1 MPNYNKAIF
10 MGRVVRDPDFR
21 ITPSGQLKAN
31 TAIAINHDWID
42 RPAGEKRSTVCFVD
56 IEATGRNAKVLNE
69 CFEKGSSIHVE
80 GYLRYWKWEKGNGD
94 IRSKH
99 DLMVESLYVS

>member
-10 MGRVVRDPDFR
+10 MGRVVWDPDFR
-21 ITPSGQLKAN
+21 TTPSGQLKAN

-42 RPAGEKRSTVCFVD
+42 QPTGEKRRTVCFVD
-56 IEATGRNAKVLNE
+56 IEVTGRNAKVLNE
-69 CFEKGSSIHVE
+69 FFEKGSFIHVE

>member
-42 RPAGEKRSTVCFVD
+42 RSAGEKRSTVCFVD

-80 GYLRYWKWEKGNGD
+80 GYLRYWKWKKGNGD

-99 DLMVESLYVS
+99 DLMVESLHVS

>member
-1 MPNYNKAIF
+1 
-10 MGRVVRDPDFR
+10 
-21 ITPSGQLKAN
+21 
-31 TAIAINHDWID
+31 
-42 RPAGEKRSTVCFVD
+42 
-56 IEATGRNAKVLNE
+56 KVLNE
-69 CFEKGSSIHVE
+69 CFEKGSFIHVE

>member
-1 MPNYNKAIF
+1 MPNCNKAIF
-10 MGRVVRDPDFR
+10 MGRVVWNPDFR

-42 RPAGEKRSTVCFVD
+42 QPTGEKRSTVCFVD
-56 IEATGRNAKVLNE
+56 IEATGRNAKALNE

-80 GYLRYWKWEKGNGD
+80 GYLRYWKWEKENGG